1 MSEVTQEP
9 THYRLLNVLK
19 AIGSYLREPQSEE
32 GHYIFDCLSV
42 CVNDKKS
49 PEEREFWGW
58 WMELDKSEEGY
69 SAKYNIGKYNIEG
82 KWDSLPLPKK
92 AVSEVTRTQEAF
104 HQKLVDELQSKFEI
118 SIQLDEESVEFV

>member
-1 MSEVTQEP
+1 
-9 THYRLLNVLK
+9 
-19 AIGSYLREPQSEE
+19 
-32 GHYIFDCLSV
+32 
-42 CVNDKKS
+42 
-49 PEEREFWGW
+49 
-58 WMELDKSEEGY
+58 MELDKSEEGY